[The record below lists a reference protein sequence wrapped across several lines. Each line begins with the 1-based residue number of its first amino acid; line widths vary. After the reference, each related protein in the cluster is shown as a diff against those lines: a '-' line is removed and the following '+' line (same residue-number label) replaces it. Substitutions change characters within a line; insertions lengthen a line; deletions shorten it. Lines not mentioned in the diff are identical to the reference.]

1 MFWLHVSS
9 DWVFSNTSVFLGQTI
24 AAAELLTL
32 AGSTDTLIDICH
44 VH

>member
-1 MFWLHVSS
+1 MFGIA
-9 DWVFSNTSVFLGQTI
+9 FVFLGQAT
-24 AAAELLTL
+24 AAELLTL